1 MWFHQWTTRIKYYN
15 TSLKLS
21 SGRFNS
27 MRWEASLYT
36 YIYIYMSSIENEETF
51 NDWNVYTKVP
61 FWKSIVKC
69 VRNINIFHDTCSCT
83 EDHNLH
89 LVSYG
94 KICRGLVP
102 VSAECDA
109 TTLLLCRALFLLIA
123 GCWLD
128 RSCARK
134 KKTYDVWRHVIF
146 GCARIRHAVT
156 LLELHR

>member
-27 MRWEASLYT
+27 MRWEASLYI
-36 YIYIYMSSIENEETF
+36 YIYICPASKLKRHLMIEK
-51 NDWNVYTKVP
+51 YTKVP
-61 FWKSIVKC
+61 FWKWKVKC
-69 VRNINIFHDTCSCT
+69 FRNINIFHDTCSCT
-83 EDHNLH
+83 EDHNLY

-109 TTLLLCRALFLLIA
+109 TTPLLCRALFLLIA

-134 KKTYDVWRHVIF
+134 KKTYDVWRHVIL
-146 GCARIRHAVT
+146 GYARIRHVVT
-156 LLELHR
+156 LFELDL